1 MRLKRRLLKEKET
14 EGINVSPLIDV
25 VFILLIFF
33 IVSATFVKIPGQ
45 EVLRPRAV
53 TAEALD
59 KNAILFA
66 LTPNNLIHYAGE
78 TIPIEKVRTLI
89 EEIRRD
95 SDAPVIIQTDAD
107 ADATLLAAIARQG
120 RLAGAPVSI
129 ATRKP
134 R

>member
-1 MRLKRRLLKEKET
+1 MKLRRQLLKEKEE

-33 IVSATFVKIPGQ
+33 IVSASFVKIPGQ

-53 TAEALD
+53 TAESLE
-59 KNAILFA
+59 KNSILFA
-66 LTPNNLIHYAGE
+66 LTPDNKVHYGGE
-78 TIPIEKVRTLI
+78 TIPVEEVRGLV
-89 EEIRRD
+89 EELRRD

-107 ADATLLAAIARQG
+107 ADASLLAALVRQG
-120 RLAGAPVSI
+120 KLAGAPVSI

-134 R
+134 G